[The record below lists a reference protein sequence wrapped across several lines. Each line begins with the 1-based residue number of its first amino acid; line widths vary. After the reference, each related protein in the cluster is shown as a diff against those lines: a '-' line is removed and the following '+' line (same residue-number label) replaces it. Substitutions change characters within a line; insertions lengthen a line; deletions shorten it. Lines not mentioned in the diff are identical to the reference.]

1 MARPLPLA
9 NLTPRVFYG
18 WFVVAGT
25 FVILFLGFGAAY
37 SFASF
42 FPALRDSF
50 HASRGDTALV
60 FSIAGFLY
68 FSLGAIS
75 GPLADRIGPRRVA
88 LFGVVTMAAGLV
100 LASFAQELWQIYVTY
115 SLAVGVG
122 LGAAYVPA
130 VSAIQRWFV
139 RRRGLASGVAVS
151 GIGLG
156 TLCMP
161 LITTWIIQAAG
172 WERAYLV
179 LGLAMAAGGIPAA
192 LCVEHSPGR
201 RALGPDGDPPP
212 PQRGPSAAAVAGF
225 TAGAAIR
232 TRTFIL
238 FYSAAVASGLALF
251 IPFAHLVPYAKDH
264 GLSVTQGALLVG
276 CIGIGSTVGRLAT
289 GPVADRFGRRQSLAV
304 AFGAMAVDMCFWLV
318 AKDLW
323 SLTLFALV
331 FGAAYGGYV
340 ALAPPL
346 IADFFGA
353 RHVGSILGILY
364 TGPAFGA
371 LIGPT
376 LAGAI
381 YDLRDSYALPIAFGA
396 ATSLLATVLV
406 LGLRPPGD
414 GRETGGREQESAH
427 PRGAAG

>member
-1 MARPLPLA
+1 MAGTKTSA
-9 NLTPRVFYG
+9 DAAPRIFYG

-50 HASRGDTALV
+50 DASRGDTSLV

-88 LFGVVTMAAGLV
+88 LFGVVTMAVGLV
-100 LASFAQELWQIYVTY
+100 LASFARELWQVYLTY

-139 RRRGLASGVAVS
+139 RRRGLASGIAVS

-161 LITTWIIQAAG
+161 LITTWIIETAG

-179 LGLAMAAGGIPAA
+179 LGIAMAAGGIPAA
-192 LCVEHSPGR
+192 LLVEHSPAR
-201 RALGPDGDPPP
+201 RALGPDGDTPVPIP
-212 PQRGPSAAAVAGF
+212 AGSSTAVAGF
-225 TAGAAIR
+225 SAREAIR
-232 TRTFIL
+232 TRTFVL
-238 FYSAAVASGLALF
+238 FYGAAAASGLALF

-264 GLSVTQGALLVG
+264 GLSTTRGALLVG
-276 CIGIGSTVGRLAT
+276 CIGIGSTLGRLAT

-304 AFGAMAVDMCFWLV
+304 AFGAMALDMCFWLV
-318 AKDLW
+318 AEGLW

-331 FGAAYGGYV
+331 FGAAYGAYV

-346 IADFFGA
+346 TADFFGG
-353 RHVGSILGILY
+353 RNVGSILGILY
-364 TGPAFGA
+364 TGAAFGA

-381 YDLRDSYALPIAFGA
+381 YDVRESYVLPIAFGA
-396 ATSLLATVLV
+396 AMSLLATVLV
-406 LGLRPPGD
+406 LGLRPPP
-414 GRETGGREQESAH
+414 
-427 PRGAAG
+427 PRRAPLA